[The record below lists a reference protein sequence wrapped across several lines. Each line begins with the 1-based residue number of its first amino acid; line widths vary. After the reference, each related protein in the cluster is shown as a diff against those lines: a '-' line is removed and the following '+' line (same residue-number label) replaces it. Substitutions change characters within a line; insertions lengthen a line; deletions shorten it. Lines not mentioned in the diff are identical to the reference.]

1 MIQELLLKL
10 KEKEDELQIVRAIKI
25 EKNESEIRAWILNL
39 QSVLEQTK
47 EQLLKA
53 DEEVPHEASS

>member
-1 MIQELLLKL
+1 
-10 KEKEDELQIVRAIKI
+10 LQIVRAIKI